1 MRGAF
6 TQLLGSARSER
17 LGHFYIF
24 QARGLEPQELKL
36 ETLTFV
42 REYWQSIEGKKS
54 PADILNH
61 PDLLV
66 IDPIDEEGE
75 PRDYLVEDL
84 KPLVQFLSYRP
95 IQVKRRFVIM
105 TDVHTLGT
113 TVANRLLKTL
123 EEPEGE
129 VSFLWLNHT
138 GAKLLPTLESRAQ
151 IVLLSEK
158 SSQPQHT
165 ELMEEIK
172 SLTSLHTFLERF
184 KAQPSAQEL
193 LDFLLHFEATHDGP
207 GALKQE
213 LLEITHNWQK
223 AQMLHQ
229 PTSVRLV
236 ALYDYCQKRFC
247 TER

>member
-1 MRGAF
+1 MRAAF
-6 TQLLGSARSER
+6 TQLLTSAQSQR

-24 QARGLEPQELKL
+24 QARGFEASSLKL
-36 ETLTFV
+36 EALEFV
-42 REYWQSIEGKKS
+42 REYWQTIEGKKS

-66 IDPIDEEGE
+66 VQPLDEENE

-105 TDVHTLGT
+105 TDVHALGV

-138 GAKLLPTLESRAQ
+138 GAKLLATLESRAQ
-151 IVLLSEK
+151 MVLLSEAP
-158 SSQPQHT
+158 SVAVD
-165 ELMEEIK
+165 LVEEIRGLK
-172 SLTSLHTFLERF
+172 TLHTFVDHF
-184 KAQPSAQEL
+184 KAAHSAQEL
-193 LDFLLHFEATHDGP
+193 LDFLLQFESTHDGP

>member
-1 MRGAF
+1 MRAAF
-6 TQLLGSARSER
+6 TQLLTSAQSQR
-17 LGHFYIF
+17 LGHFYIL
-24 QARGLEPQELKL
+24 QARGLEAASLKL
-36 ETLTFV
+36 ETLEFV
-42 REYWQSIEGKKS
+42 REYWLKMEGKKS
-54 PADILNH
+54 PSDILNH

-66 IDPIDEEGE
+66 IQPLDEENE

-105 TDVHTLGT
+105 TDVHALGT

-129 VSFLWLNHT
+129 VSFIWINHT

-151 IVLLSEK
+151 TVLLSEK
-158 SSQPQHT
+158 SAEPDPR
-165 ELMEEIK
+165 ELIAEIK
-172 SLTSLHTFLERF
+172 TLNTLHTFLERF
-184 KAQPSAQEL
+184 KPQQNAQEL
-193 LDFLLHFEATHDGP
+193 LDFLLHYEANHDGP